1 MLDGLVT
8 KIDSGSSS
16 AEVKGQT
23 IVPSQGNKTL
33 CSFQQQVVSN
43 PPIVAVTKSSIGQK
57 LKFKS
62 ICTGPMDLTVLPTGN
77 DTCVDSITLPCQ
89 PTPRHTSLTS
99 PLSLKSP
106 ALSPKSIK
114 SPALSPKCPKS
125 SVSLS
130 KSPKCLSDMLST
142 DGQKDSAAAVPLD
155 LSGRSSPAKSFSDAG
170 CGESVP
176 GSSVASEHCAPDQF
190 SVPRA
195 KKRRSE

>member
-23 IVPSQGNKTL
+23 IVHSQGNKTL

-99 PLSLKSP
+99 PLSL
-106 ALSPKSIK
+106 K